1 MLVKMVE
8 LDWDSPEA
16 HARFESM
23 EEGYRRGFTQGYSR
37 AMDDALE
44 LGVKRESKW
53 WQEMAVFFD
62 KKLMRWRSS
71 RVGASMDHPPSF
83 THIQ

>member
-1 MLVKMVE
+1 MFTKLSD
-8 LDWDSPEA
+8 LDWDSPEMQE
-16 HARFESM
+16 RFESM

-44 LGVKRESKW
+44 LGCKSESIW
-53 WQEMAVFFD
+53 WRTMAVFFD

-71 RVGASMDHPPSF
+71 RVGASMDHPPMLNN
-83 THIQ
+83 